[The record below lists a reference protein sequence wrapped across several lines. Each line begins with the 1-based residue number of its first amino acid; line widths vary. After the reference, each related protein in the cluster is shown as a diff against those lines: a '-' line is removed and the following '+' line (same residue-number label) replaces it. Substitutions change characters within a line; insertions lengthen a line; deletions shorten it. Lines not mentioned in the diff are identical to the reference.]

1 MVTLTVV
8 ALVVLVVFVLVL
20 LLRTAIIV
28 PQGQA
33 VILQR
38 LGRYHATLK
47 SGLHIVVPFIDAVR
61 ATVDLRE
68 SPNELKPMPVIT
80 KDNATV
86 NVDAVAYVQVT
97 DPQKA
102 VYEVTNY
109 LLAVERLVQT
119 TLRNVIGDLTLDE
132 TLTSRERINAL
143 LQKHLD
149 EATDKWGVKV
159 NRIEIRTID
168 PPADIRQAMEKQMIA
183 ERLRRAAV
191 TEAEGQKQ
199 AAILRAE
206 GEKQATVLQA
216 EAQRQRR
223 ILEAE
228 GEAEA
233 ILRIRRAQAEGLR
246 VLKEVG
252 LDRALLA
259 LQGME
264 TFRASV
270 APTDKTILLPTDLA
284 GLAGAAGA
292 LGSLW
297 SAGRSP
303 SSGEEPS

>member
-1 MVTLTVV
+1 LIT
-8 ALVVLVVFVLVL
+8 AVVLLVLVIFVLVA
-20 LLRTAIIV
+20 LLRSAIIV

-47 SGLHIVVPFIDAVR
+47 SGLHVVVPFIDAVR
-61 ATVDLRE
+61 ASVDLRE
-68 SPNELKPMPVIT
+68 SPHELRPMPVIT

-143 LQKHLD
+143 LQQHLD

-159 NRIEIRTID
+159 NRIELRTID
-168 PPADIRQAMEKQMIA
+168 PPDDIRQAMEKQMIA

-199 AAILRAE
+199 AAVLRAE

-216 EAQRQRR
+216 EAQRQKR

-228 GEAEA
+228 GEAQA
-233 ILRIRRAQAEGLR
+233 ILAIRRAQAEGLR

-252 LDRALLA
+252 PDAALLA

-264 TFRASV
+264 TFRAAV
-270 APTDKTILLPTDLA
+270 GPTDKTVVVPTDLA
-284 GLAGAAGA
+284 ALAGAAGLLRGTLSPGRDGGA
-292 LGSLW
+292 
-297 SAGRSP
+297 AG
-303 SSGEEPS
+303 